1 MAYTEKKLKDLLKDL
16 RWRKNTFFG
25 FNGVSNIPDDEAFD
39 IADGIVFE
47 EEGLKEFLLTKGISD
62 PVGYIADRL

>member
-1 MAYTEKKLKDLLKDL
+1 MAYTEKKLKELLKDL
-16 RWRKNTFFG
+16 R
-25 FNGVSNIPDDEAFD
+25 VSNIPNDEAFD

>member
-1 MAYTEKKLKDLLKDL
+1 MAYTEKQLKDLLKDL
-16 RWRKNTFFG
+16 R
-25 FNGVSNIPDDEAFD
+25 VSNIPDNEAFD

-47 EEGLKEFLLTKGISD
+47 EEGLKEFLLTKGITD

>member
-1 MAYTEKKLKDLLKDL
+1 MAYTEMKLKELLKDL
-16 RWRKNTFFG
+16 R
-25 FNGVSNIPDDEAFD
+25 VSNIPDNEAFD

-47 EEGLKEFLLTKGISD
+47 EEGLKEYLESKGITD

>member
-1 MAYTEKKLKDLLKDL
+1 MAYTEKQLKDLLKEL
-16 RWRKNTFFG
+16 R
-25 FNGVSNIPDDEAFD
+25 VSNIPDDEAFD

-47 EEGLKEFLLTKGISD
+47 EEGLKEFLLTKGITD

>member
-16 RWRKNTFFG
+16 R
-25 FNGVSNIPDDEAFD
+25 VSNIPDDEAFD

-47 EEGLKEFLLTKGISD
+47 EEGLKEFLLTKGVSD

>member
-1 MAYTEKKLKDLLKDL
+1 MAYNEKKLQELL
-16 RWRKNTFFG
+16 
-25 FNGVSNIPDDEAFD
+25 NGLGGEVVDDSAAYD

-62 PVGYIADRL
+62 PIGYIADRL

>member
-1 MAYTEKKLKDLLKDL
+1 MTYTEMKLKELLKDL
-16 RWRKNTFFG
+16 R
-25 FNGVSNIPDDEAFD
+25 VSNIPDDEAFD

-47 EEGLKEFLLTKGISD
+47 EEGLKEFLLTKGIAD

>member
-1 MAYTEKKLKDLLKDL
+1 MAYTEKQLKDLLKDL
-16 RWRKNTFFG
+16 R
-25 FNGVSNIPDDEAFD
+25 VSNIPDDEAFD

-47 EEGLKEFLLTKGISD
+47 EEGLKEYLESKGITD

>member
-1 MAYTEKKLKDLLKDL
+1 MAYTEKQLKDLLKDL
-16 RWRKNTFFG
+16 R
-25 FNGVSNIPDDEAFD
+25 VSNIPDDEAFD

-47 EEGLKEFLLTKGISD
+47 EEGLKEFLLTKGITD

>member
-1 MAYTEKKLKDLLKDL
+1 MAYTEMKLKELLKDL
-16 RWRKNTFFG
+16 R
-25 FNGVSNIPDDEAFD
+25 VSNIPDSEAFD

-47 EEGLKEFLLTKGISD
+47 EEGLKEYLESKGITD

>member
-1 MAYTEKKLKDLLKDL
+1 MAYTEKQLKDLLKDL
-16 RWRKNTFFG
+16 R
-25 FNGVSNIPDDEAFD
+25 VSNIPDNEAFD

>member
-1 MAYTEKKLKDLLKDL
+1 MAYTEMKLKELLKDL
-16 RWRKNTFFG
+16 R
-25 FNGVSNIPDDEAFD
+25 VSNIPDNEAYD

-47 EEGLKEFLLTKGISD
+47 EEGLKEYLESKGITD

>member
-1 MAYTEKKLKDLLKDL
+1 MVYTEKKLKDLLKDL
-16 RWRKNTFFG
+16 R
-25 FNGVSNIPDDEAFD
+25 VSNIPDDEAFD
-39 IADGIVFE
+39 IADNIVFE

>member
-1 MAYTEKKLKDLLKDL
+1 MAYTEMKLKELLKDL
-16 RWRKNTFFG
+16 R
-25 FNGVSNIPDDEAFD
+25 VSNIPDDEAFD

-47 EEGLKEFLLTKGISD
+47 EEGLKEFLLTKGITD

>member
-1 MAYTEKKLKDLLKDL
+1 MAYTEMKLKELLKDL
-16 RWRKNTFFG
+16 R
-25 FNGVSNIPDDEAFD
+25 VSKIPDNEAYD

-47 EEGLKEFLLTKGISD
+47 EEGLKEYLESKGITD

>member
-1 MAYTEKKLKDLLKDL
+1 MAYTENQLKDLLKDL
-16 RWRKNTFFG
+16 R
-25 FNGVSNIPDDEAFD
+25 VSNIPDDEAYD
-39 IADGIVFE
+39 IADSIVFE

>member
-1 MAYTEKKLKDLLKDL
+1 MAYTEMKLKELLKDL
-16 RWRKNTFFG
+16 R
-25 FNGVSNIPDDEAFD
+25 VSNIPDNEAFD

-47 EEGLKEFLLTKGISD
+47 EEGLKEYLESKGISD